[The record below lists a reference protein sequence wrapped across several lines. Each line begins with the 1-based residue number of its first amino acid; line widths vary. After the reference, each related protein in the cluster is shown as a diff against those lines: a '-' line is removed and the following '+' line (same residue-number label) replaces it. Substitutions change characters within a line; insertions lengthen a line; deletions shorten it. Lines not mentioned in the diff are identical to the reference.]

1 MRHEEKQINQPMTL
15 HDSVLDTLNAKI
27 GTIIYLDG
35 NANDIVLISRVVYNP
50 QHDRFSIFM
59 EDAETLIIH
68 MRDVWGY
75 ISRLKKQPNPKQPEI
90 RKAEPIIRTS
100 AYAYTIAPN
109 RKKLMVVPVPEPI
122 TIIPEEPQIKPFNR
136 LLPNEAALIEA
147 AETKPKK
154 ISKIK
159 KDYYGRRI
167 VNMPRIRLHEFLL
180 SIQFAK
186 INDDIIYEYLKH
198 KSKIKK

>member
-1 MRHEEKQINQPMTL
+1 MTL